1 MITKR
6 RIRRGGYALGALVA
20 LGAVA
25 LPQLT
30 SSDFVIRVAMFTA
43 LWTAFAVSWNLFS
56 GYSGYYSFGHGIF
69 FGVGAFS
76 STWLLVTYDV
86 PTWVG
91 MLIGALLAVVIA
103 LVIGA
108 VTLRLS
114 GLFFGLAMLSVPM
127 ALIPVL
133 IWLGYTEIS
142 VPFQPGRLGY
152 MSYRSVINYYYI
164 SLAMAALSLCAS
176 WWVLRSRMGY
186 YLRAIKGSEKTAKSL
201 GVDTFRYKILG
212 FSLSAFLSALIGTV
226 YIHSTYFFTPESA
239 FGLSVSVEPLVLSI
253 VGGAGTL
260 FGPVV
265 GGIVLLPIQEFLR
278 TTFGETLPGIHTFLF
293 GVLLMIS
300 IVYLPKGIYPT
311 IRQFLYSRAQDSEKT
326 DEHSTPQT
334 EIPSERE
341 Q

>member
-6 RIRRGGYALGALVA
+6 RIRRGGYALGGVVA

-30 SSDFVIRVAMFTA
+30 NSDFVIRVALFTT
-43 LWTAFAVSWNLFS
+43 LWTAFAASWNLFS

-86 PTWVG
+86 PTWAG
-91 MLIGALLAVVIA
+91 MLVGALLAVVIA

-108 VTLRLS
+108 VTLHLS

-142 VPFQPGRLGY
+142 IPFQPGRLGY

-164 SLAMAALSLCAS
+164 SLAMAAISLGAS

-186 YLRAIKGSEKTAKSL
+186 YLRAIKGSEKTAESL
-201 GVDTFRYKILG
+201 GVNTFRYKLLG

-226 YIHSTYFFTPESA
+226 YIQSTYFFTPESA
-239 FGLSVSVEPLVLSI
+239 FGLDVSVEPLVLSI
-253 VGGAGTL
+253 VGGVGTL

-265 GGIVLLPIQEFLR
+265 GGLILLPLQEFLR
-278 TTFGETLPGIHTFLF
+278 TTFGEALPGIHTLIF

-300 IVYLPKGIYPT
+300 IVYLPKGIHPT
-311 IRQFLYSRAQDSEKT
+311 VRDFLYKRAEDSEET
-326 DEHSTPQT
+326 DGQPAPQT
-334 EIPSERE
+334 ELPSESE